1 MSARHGSRTVLLAG
15 AAVLVL
21 AGALRAADSPST
33 QGLAAKG
40 YLSLRYAYV
49 GTALKDNVY
58 QGLRLTGAF
67 EVSAFSGKVSLKYR
81 SQHWITIHHT
91 KNTVLESPFE
101 NRSLFQ
107 SVYLETRGVLAKGL
121 KVRLGRMFPEMD
133 YASLLIIDG
142 GWLGWEMGS
151 FYVTGSVGRT
161 IDYWS
166 DKPNGSELQA
176 TGGFGYR
183 SAGFRASVGF
193 NFGEYFGLKKS
204 EVPAGIGVVLGQSFW
219 LDAYGSYDFQADRVA
234 RAGLSLSWRVDRY
247 NFSLI
252 VSQWTNPFDEI
263 YQADKS
269 QAAFF
274 WVDQG
279 LPVTYRDIRLSFSWN
294 GSGFGFRG
302 SGGWMGG
309 VRSGWLGN
317 GYLTFPSLWGI
328 RFSLGGQVMRSDFI
342 EFYSADVSAQKQFGD
357 FQVQVQSQTRYYQ
370 WRPRPSGF
378 HNMDTFTQLSVDY
391 PLVKHFYLSLAGGGF
406 FRSLGN
412 ESFLPQVEFRI
423 IYRI

>member
-1 MSARHGSRTVLLAG
+1 MRAPLR
-15 AAVLVL
+15 
-21 AGALRAADSPST
+21 LRAALLAAAAVGLLATALGAAEGPST
-33 QGLAAKG
+33 SGLAAKG

-49 GTALKDNVY
+49 GTALKDNSY
-58 QGLRLTGAF
+58 QGLRLTGSF
-67 EVSAFSGKVSLKYR
+67 ELSAFSGKVSLKYR
-81 SQHWITIHHT
+81 SHHWITIQHT
-91 KNTVLESPFE
+91 KSAVLASPFE

-121 KVRLGRMFPEMD
+121 KVRLGRMYPEMD
-133 YASLLIIDG
+133 YASLLVMDG

-151 FYVTGSVGRT
+151 FYLTGSVGRT

-166 DKPNGSELQA
+166 DKPDGSQLQA
-176 TGGFGYR
+176 TGGLSYR
-183 SAGFRASVGF
+183 TGGLRASVGF
-193 NFGEYFGLKKS
+193 NFGQYFGLRKT
-204 EVPAGIGVVLGQSFW
+204 EIPAGISAVLSPSLW
-219 LDAYGSYDFQADRVA
+219 LDVYGSYDLQADRLA

-263 YQADKS
+263 YQSDKNE
-269 QAAFF
+269 AAFF

-279 LPVTYRDIRLSFSWN
+279 LPVTYRDVRLTFSWN

-309 VRSGWLGN
+309 VRKGWLGN
-317 GYLTFPSLWGI
+317 GYLIFPSVWGI
-328 RFSLGGQVMRSDFI
+328 RLSLGGQAMRSDFI
-342 EFYSADVSAQKQFGD
+342 EFYSGDVSAQKQFGGVL
-357 FQVQVQSQTRYYQ
+357 VQVQSQTRYYQ
-370 WRPRPSGF
+370 WRTRPSDF

-391 PLVKHFYLSLAGGGF
+391 PLVKHFYLSLVGGGF
-406 FRSLGN
+406 FRRLGN
-412 ESFLPQVEFRI
+412 ETFLPQVEFRI